1 MCIRDSG
8 NTITINGTGI
18 DVNGTGTLNIDG
30 STIQYAGGGTP
41 IRGEADSVL
50 SAGSGAK
57 IIGSGTPSSSI
68 LNNLNPDWEL
78 VGDISNV
85 QVGES
90 GSNKHGQLTVIGSV
104 TNCTT
109 YDGDSRLIQWH
120 HTLDTQQLLDADS
133 AGDDDMKLPKPSL
146 DNAHE
151 LQLGG

>member
-1 MCIRDSG
+1 
-8 NTITINGTGI
+8 
-18 DVNGTGTLNIDG
+18 
-30 STIQYAGGGTP
+30 
-41 IRGEADSVL
+41 
-50 SAGSGAK
+50 
-57 IIGSGTPSSSI
+57 
-68 LNNLNPDWEL
+68 
-78 VGDISNV
+78 V